1 MGLFSWL
8 RLHNKRNRGV
18 REELLKIKDLPDVA
32 RIEKLGGILHHF
44 CVEYA
49 AGFVQ
54 EQLRRGKDS
63 QFLELDKGR
72 FFHEMLLLNYWLVDR
87 VMVGKDKTL
96 LDEIR
101 KQYLLSFHHLSGME
115 SPDDLT
121 HLEERFAAFSDTWD
135 DLTGHQDIFAEKF
148 AQYLFAG
155 EKNYHLPSVAFLVI
169 THATDMEQY
178 VMDFKTICR
187 ELHIRTK
194 PGKGGTAESARSE

>member
-8 RLHNKRNRGV
+8 RLHNKRNRGM
-18 REELLKIKDLPDVA
+18 REELRKIKAVPEGV
-32 RIEKLGGILHHF
+32 RMERLGGVLHHL

-87 VMVGKDKTL
+87 VMGGRDKTL
-96 LDEIR
+96 LNEIQ

-115 SPDDLT
+115 GPDDLT
-121 HLEERFAAFSDTWD
+121 HLHERFAAFSDTWD
-135 DLTGHQDIFAEKF
+135 DLTGHLDIFAEKF

-178 VMDFKTICR
+178 VLDFKAICK

-194 PGKGGTAESARSE
+194 PGKGVTTEGAQA

>member
-1 MGLFSWL
+1 MGLLGWI
-8 RLHNKRNRGV
+8 RLHNRDNRAI
-18 REELLKIKDLPDVA
+18 REELQKITNLPDES
-32 RIEKLGGILHHF
+32 RIEKLGGLLHHL

-87 VMVGKDKTL
+87 VMGGKDKTL
-96 LDEIR
+96 LNEIQ
-101 KQYLLSFHHLSGME
+101 KQYLLSFHHLSGAE
-115 SPDDLT
+115 AADDLA
-121 HLEERFAAFSDTWD
+121 HVEARFRDFTYTWD
-135 DLTGHQDIFAEKF
+135 DVTGHLDIFAEKF
-148 AQYLFAG
+148 AEYLFAG

-169 THATDMEQY
+169 THATDTEKKLR
-178 VMDFKTICR
+178 DFKTICR

-194 PGKGGTAESARSE
+194 ASGKGIPESTRA